1 MKSQNVFLTSNGTL
15 KLGDF
20 GISKVLESTMDKA
33 ETMVGTPYYMS
44 PEMYENNPYTHKSD
58 IWALGC
64 ILYELCTLK
73 RAFHADNI
81 VSLVFKIIKEDIKP
95 IPKHYSSD
103 LAKFVKKIL
112 DKNPKVRPSM
122 TQIFK
127 EPIIRKTMQEF
138 VSLSETGKTPL

>member
-1 MKSQNVFLTSNGTL
+1 MFLTSNGTL

-44 PEMYENNPYTHKSD
+44 PEMYGKQPYTDTSD

-73 RAFHADNI
+73 RAFEGNNI
-81 VSLVFKIIKEDIKP
+81 MAL
-95 IPKHYSSD
+95 
-103 LAKFVKKIL
+103 
-112 DKNPKVRPSM
+112 
-122 TQIFK
+122 IF
-127 EPIIRKTMQEF
+127 
-138 VSLSETGKTPL
+138 